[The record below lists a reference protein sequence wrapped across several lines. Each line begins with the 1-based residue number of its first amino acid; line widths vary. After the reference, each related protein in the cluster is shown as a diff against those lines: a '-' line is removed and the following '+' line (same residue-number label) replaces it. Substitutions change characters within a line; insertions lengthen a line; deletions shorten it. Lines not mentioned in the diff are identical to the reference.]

1 MRAAKVDSNHADI
14 VKALRTCG
22 ASVQSLA
29 TVGDGCPDLA
39 VGVRGITHL
48 VEIKD
53 GNKVPSA
60 QELLDTQ
67 IKFQSRWNGSPVVV
81 LKSVEM
87 AVNWINN
94 LR

>member
-39 VGVRGITHL
+39 VGVRGITHF

-53 GNKVPSA
+53 GNKAPSA
-60 QELLDTQ
+60 QALRESQ
-67 IKFQSRWNGSPVVV
+67 VAWHSRWNGSPVVV